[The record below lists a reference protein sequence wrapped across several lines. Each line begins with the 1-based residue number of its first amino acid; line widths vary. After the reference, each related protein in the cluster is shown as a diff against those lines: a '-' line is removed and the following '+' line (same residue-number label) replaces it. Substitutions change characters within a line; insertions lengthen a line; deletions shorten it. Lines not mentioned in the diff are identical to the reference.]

1 MTRPLI
7 NTALTTIKTQWPSLI
22 GSAVAKLNTE
32 WEETEE
38 EEGRVGGGVGERE
51 EGRRKRGGREEEERK
66 EEREKEWEEERKR
79 GSKRVRKSGREGG

>member
-38 EEGRVGGGVGERE
+38 E
-51 EGRRKRGGREEEERK
+51 GGREEEERRK
-66 EEREKEWEEERKR
+66 GGGREE
-79 GSKRVRKSGREGG
+79 GREGEGVGGGEKEGE